1 VADRTGSFGVVV
13 RVLDHVVAGGNLG
26 LLESS
31 LENVYVCVVFELHV
45 VNY

>member
-1 VADRTGSFGVVV
+1 MANRTRSFGVVV
-13 RVLDHVVAGGNLG
+13 RVLDHVVAGGSLG